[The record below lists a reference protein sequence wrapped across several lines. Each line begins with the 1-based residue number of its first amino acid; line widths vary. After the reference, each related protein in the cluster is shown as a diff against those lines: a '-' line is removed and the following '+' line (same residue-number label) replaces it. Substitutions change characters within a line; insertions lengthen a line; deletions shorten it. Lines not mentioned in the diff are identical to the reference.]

1 MTSQLEASP
10 QNCAHPPPI
19 RHNPQT
25 QPTFAIPPG
34 LQPSESE
41 TMLCLSVFAQWSG
54 TGRGFSPVGVN
65 LMSKVVLS
73 LVFAVA
79 LVCAPA
85 VALADCG
92 CGAPAAPCCQA
103 QNDCGCC
110 RKPTRLKLERVQ
122 KEVTRCERVCVTD
135 ECGRTR
141 VERVPVTKCV
151 TRVQLVRVPKEPRRG
166 RCCESSCNGCS
177 GGNCGCGCN

>member
-1 MTSQLEASP
+1 MTDRLRASP
-10 QNCAHPPPI
+10 HNCSLPPPI
-19 RHNPQT
+19 PHNPQT
-25 QPTFAIPPG
+25 HPAFPITPRLQQPK
-34 LQPSESE
+34 SE
-41 TMLCLSVFAQWSG
+41 TMLSMSVFAHWSG
-54 TGRGFSPVGVN
+54 TSRGFSRVGVS
-65 LMSKVVLS
+65 LMSKIVLS

-141 VERVPVTKCV
+141 IERVPVTKCV
-151 TRVQLVRVPKEPRRG
+151 TRVQLVRVPKEPRRA